1 MLKNRTKETCIS
13 KSITSAVIYS
23 NQKNLFSFTCFCSLV
38 VVVMGTSF
46 LVILTLNTT
55 QKKHI
60 KVKVQQNEKRQEFK
74 SHANYIDKPL
84 TQLHVRP
91 DLDYHKYLQY
101 SIISY
106 TDILKI
112 QNTLDL
118 ILT

>member
-1 MLKNRTKETCIS
+1 
-13 KSITSAVIYS
+13 
-23 NQKNLFSFTCFCSLV
+23 
-38 VVVMGTSF
+38 MGTSF

-91 DLDYHKYLQY
+91 DLDYHKYLPY

-112 QNTLDL
+112 QNTLRFNID
-118 ILT
+118 IEHNYSQPSTKLT